1 MRMQMIISDYHLRM
15 ITIKLSE
22 VQQNGKLT

>member
-1 MRMQMIISDYHLRM
+1 MCAYFM

-22 VQQNGKLT
+22 Y